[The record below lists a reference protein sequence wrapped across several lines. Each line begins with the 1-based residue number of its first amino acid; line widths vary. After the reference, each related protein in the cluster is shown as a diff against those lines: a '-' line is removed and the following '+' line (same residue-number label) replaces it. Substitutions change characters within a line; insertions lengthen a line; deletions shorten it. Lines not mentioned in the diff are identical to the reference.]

1 MFSATPIIKKLF
13 WANIALFVL
22 TLLSGG
28 LLYEYFAQW
37 DFRGDHFHLWQLVT
51 HQFLHG
57 GFVHIIFNMLALVSI
72 GPFCE
77 EYLGE
82 RKFLPFYILSGIGAA
97 LLHMFIVTS
106 NIPMVGASGAIFG
119 LLVLFAFIN
128 PDDKLYLF
136 LIPFGIKAKYLTSV
150 LLIVEVLLGI
160 FSTGDGVGHW
170 AHVGGGLTGAIL
182 YFANKKF
189 LKNIY

>member
-37 DFRGDHFHLWQLVT
+37 DFRGDHFHVWQLVT

-57 GFVHIIFNMLALVSI
+57 GFMHIIFNMLALVSI

-160 FSTGDGVGHW
+160 FSTCDGVGHW

>member
-1 MFSATPIIKKLF
+1 MFSATPIIKRLF
-13 WANIALFVL
+13 WVNITIFVL

-37 DFRGDHFHLWQLVT
+37 DFRGDHFYIWQLLT

-57 GFVHIIFNMLALVSI
+57 GFLHIFFNMLALVSI

-82 RKFLPFYILSGIGAA
+82 RKFLPFYILCGIGAA
-97 LLHMFIVTS
+97 LLHMFIMTS
-106 NIPMVGASGAIFG
+106 DIPMVGASGAIFG

-128 PDDKLYLF
+128 PNDKLYLF
-136 LIPFGIKAKYLTSV
+136 FIFGIKAKYLTSF
-150 LLIVEVLLGI
+150 LIILEITLAIYSKNDGI
-160 FSTGDGVGHW
+160 AHW
-170 AHVGGGLTGAIL
+170 AHIGGGLTGAIL
-182 YFANKKF
+182 YFTNKKF